1 MKQTYTNNRK
11 TMSFFKDFWIR
22 LCAVVAMLTVQG
34 GAVYAT
40 GVLKVNG
47 VDATSVCP
55 TYSVELRASNFTSS
69 PDAVIFYE
77 SSDSGNSWT
86 QVRAVVD
93 KSGTFVTAVQIGTT
107 AKTFKAVTTN
117 GDKEETNFVT
127 VEVSADCEDA
137 CYQSVSGEFING
149 TDFNIVNGDTT
160 KSESIK
166 ASEACD
172 RTQVHSKFHESD
184 ITMICQGTG
193 TISNDF
199 SKYMGGLTPN
209 GNYGFTNYYWF
220 LSTDE
225 NKNGDMVNTPF
236 EFEFTIHE
244 KKDGAVCKE
253 STKREHKDREAVW
266 DGKNYRISQ
275 LVYISKRDGCN
286 SCDDNSL
293 IKMATGSGSDG
304 NFYENADNLEFAFIY
319 DDNGDTLVSKYGK
332 KKGHA
337 QKSFSET
344 KIGEWLCNIESGRLV
359 RLHLNFY
366 GKFDFRNEDYTF
378 KMQTGFQQWG
388 KCFNVAIDYISAD
401 EMSVCYDKSPACLG
415 STVLVNAAGF
425 PYNSNYIWEY
435 KNGNTWERLK
445 IGGVVWSGKDKKTA
459 KIKVEDIGKV
469 EYRVYDST
477 TVDKYSEYIYF
488 EINGL
493 NCDPVTP
500 SRIAGEG
507 DTICAPMDSKFWVDP
522 LDPNE
527 NVRYSW
533 ALYYV
538 KGKDAQGNDIDSLVR
553 DNLHYTISDTIRYN
567 DKDWVFKGDSV
578 LVKFD
583 EEDKVGDYKLVVQT
597 MQRKQQSSGEYEWD
611 AYGDSVPLYLKVHQ
625 TPDVELK
632 LITGDPE
639 GTAEND
645 KVLCPSD
652 KNQIIIANA
661 TVHSQGTEFVYE
673 WENASGL
680 VGHPDSARVALPNE
694 ESCAGELKSYKI
706 GVTVSVKDFGC
717 PSYVSA
723 EYDVA
728 PLREPEI
735 ICEDLAD
742 TLLYKLGATDSTFN
756 VVLPKVPSFNSDSVC
771 EKNPAYVVTISKA
784 GEEVKKY
791 TTSFNTALEDF
802 GEDPAVLPEGEY
814 KVEFV
819 LVNGCGVASNPCN
832 QVLVVKDVT
841 APNIDCSEID
851 PLETSLSK
859 IQPEGSDEKL
869 CEAPTG
875 GVSLPTIT
883 APILTDRNGVD
894 GDIKG
899 EYLGRYEN
907 PSQAIGDLSLESV
920 RNNFKTDV
928 NENAPYV
935 VGETYILWGFSDGSN
950 VAYCTQLVKVIDD
963 LKPEIVC
970 PEVPSEFYVPSEDS
984 VCGLSVTGLIRIVG
998 EPNAMDPCS
1007 GENSNVPGKVYYAK
1021 VKDSGSLSDSDYEYV
1036 PPAKYDSIIFYI
1048 DQKYTIRWR
1057 FAKLQNAGVYAD
1069 CEFEFVVKDSTAP
1082 DFDCQSLRPVN
1093 VYGNTYKVLHQLPEY
1108 LDYASYGDVTI
1119 GDKVYKGT
1127 LKDAFDNDT
1136 IELITSK
1143 DIVDNCSGNDVDVFL
1158 NVIDPDGNII
1168 ADQTTIKSTDD
1179 LKKLEYKIGL
1189 TTLAY
1194 RFVDRSGNERTCN
1207 QLIYVRTSEQ
1217 PEPSCLK
1224 EQEITLEVGDDC
1236 NVLYELKPEDVPT
1249 ATFPVMRIGY
1259 YFEFPTSSWP
1269 SSKWTSCSE
1278 VSSFPEVIET
1288 LGMIPPFTRYQDYDD
1303 KKPMDP
1309 KNFFKQDAFTVDYLC
1324 QITDEEYFGL
1334 WSGAKAFRQEIR
1346 PKPTRPGFPPAGNDT
1361 VYHEY
1366 TVAGESSGFGPAP
1379 QVPATLNNWKSWGI
1393 NVDGG
1398 NGRILTLSGSLTNS
1412 TDYIGYPFEIEFLQ
1426 IEDDKETS
1434 LGVYQNEYTENDTAA
1449 TRVVI
1454 PRVAYGG
1461 TKCFDH
1467 QYACAYKKVKK
1478 DLNFDLTDGKIFSK
1492 TLSKG
1497 KYRLVYRYEDTEG
1510 GKSLDSCSVIINV
1523 VDKSAPKLDCDTFL
1537 NPFVFAARAQCVV
1550 PAEVVGLKKLT
1561 PSDFKAYDNCEDVSK
1576 LNISYERRPEGS
1588 NIQNTSGDKF
1598 FNSFPYGES
1607 TITWSITDA
1616 SGNVATCVQ
1625 TIHVVDST
1633 APNVVCDYDT
1643 LKAYTDASSCEVNAE
1658 AVIKAGLS
1666 VPQINEIDCS
1676 AGVDD
1681 EVIVKGVG
1689 SRYRRNPETGKLE
1702 LENKDLWTDPYKID
1716 TTFIKWV
1723 FTDKA
1728 GNSDSCWQPIV
1739 VVDTIPPVFANC
1751 DDLKDLKYNLEADEC
1766 EASISE
1772 IENLFDELIAEDN
1785 CSEPI
1790 TGVPYLV
1797 DKNGVKNYSNLPAY
1811 SPLPSSFAPKKDG
1824 YYEIMWLF
1832 VDDRNNAQGCFQK
1845 LFVRDTISPDISDV
1859 CPDDKL
1865 INVDATTDCSVGIS
1879 DLNLKSIEEM
1889 KVNDVCDGII
1899 YPELIVRLV
1908 DKYGK
1913 YFSYRKNNETGQDEI
1928 KDLTFPV
1935 TKPELPHYVAYVYT
1949 DAAGNSDSCIFEVQV
1964 ADRVPLVMTEC
1975 QEGTLTNITT
1985 DEGCEASIDL
1995 AIKAISI
2002 PKVVDPCV
2010 VGSDNT
2016 VSITPVVY
2024 RYTVSCK
2031 EQDADKNCLVYD
2043 TTMVATSLDGGATW
2057 DNTENLPLGVTLFKW
2072 VFEDA
2077 AGNADSCLNGVNV
2090 IHDYAPNPDCS
2101 TIDTLR
2107 PVAKEGECEIVF
2119 GSIKDMLADLKYY
2132 AVDACTNNS
2141 ILGVLTH
2148 FSGEM
2153 LEDDYVMKVGDTLTF
2168 LWTFTDEFGNSASCE
2183 QIMIP
2188 NHQIPLNPA
2197 CKTAPLEDFEIV
2209 AKEGECEA
2217 EDGAAA
2223 SIPVPTANDPCTN
2236 DVIKGVPFIFEEVD
2250 GVKDTLSVDFATKVF
2265 PTGTTTIHWQF
2276 VSPFNL
2282 KDTAWCEQNVVV
2294 KGNKKFD
2301 LDCETLTPMRRDT
2314 IDDCGVTDPTE
2325 FVIDTPMVND
2335 PCVKDEN
2342 GEPVVIS
2349 GVPVRS
2355 DKKEMSEG
2363 FSIGETEIMW
2373 IFTDVTGAINDTCVQ
2388 TIEVRTSLDMII
2400 ECDSIDSVVVAV
2412 EEGQCTVE
2420 ASQVELPTPF
2430 ALHPCLLDENRD
2442 SIKIWGV
2449 PTRSD
2454 RKPLDAPYYVGKT
2467 TITWT
2472 FTDTTET
2479 LVNEVRT
2486 CTSEVIIGDVNQLPL
2501 DCNNFPGLDVVLPE
2515 GDCELS
2521 WATFGFEVKP
2531 VVDLCSKQ
2539 IINPTVTIKSTGKVI
2554 EYKTYFV
2561 KEDSS
2566 KVETLPDGVLAID
2579 TVVELLSNDIKFGL
2593 GDDIIVWDYSF
2604 GFCEQRISVK
2614 NQVAPSGGCEN
2625 VPDELTFQAP
2635 TGECEMASSM
2645 VMDSLLAKLNPW
2657 PVAYDHCDVNKKNP
2671 IKGRVYYN
2679 GEEITV
2685 ESKFEMPVGKNT
2697 VTWVFIDPAINT
2709 VGDTCEKTIIIQ
2721 SDLAP
2726 EFDCESLD
2734 TLNFET
2740 DDCEYTYEWNDENT
2754 PAAKD
2759 ACTGEEVK
2767 GVGTRSDGKD
2777 LNASYPVGE
2786 TVITWE
2792 FVSPYSTAVHS
2803 CTQSVWVRTTA
2814 QPLFDCESLDTIKLT
2829 TPEGVCEVDAF
2840 GYLNEMT
2847 KPVAEDSCTGIKI
2860 EGVPLT
2866 KDSVAFAE
2874 TDKFVVGDT
2883 TKIIWKFFNES
2894 LNVNAKYCDQ
2904 YVLVTGSNKPLFNC
2918 DTLKAHDTK
2927 FEIAGCDTILGSDA
2941 LPVPVAL
2948 DSCTKDSVWGVGT
2961 RSDGKELSDPFPV
2974 GTTIITWTFKSPY
2987 SNVPAT
2993 CDQEVVVLTT
3003 QEIDFDCE
3011 ALDTIVIPV
3020 ADIDIC
3026 DVMGVVLD
3034 GQFAEHP
3041 CPEQSGITRIVGVPF
3056 VNNAT
3061 VITPNA
3067 DSTKWTI
3074 EKVHVGKHTITWT
3087 FTDPS
3092 DPATMQNPTKTCKQV
3107 LQVGEGT
3114 NASVDCENFPDTT
3127 FRLSPD
3133 DCAITWSEMALNIAP
3148 VKDLCADTLLIP
3160 VVSRSSG
3167 KAISAVLSPDS
3178 TKMIITADDFT
3189 VGVDTIKWEFE
3200 SIGAECKQVII
3211 VKDSTAPQFDCE
3223 NFEPE
3228 HLTLSAPTGTCEI
3241 VASEVYDS
3249 LAAMFEPWPFA
3260 IEYCTK
3266 EEIPGRVFID
3276 DANNPDNEIKKGS
3289 SLNISVGDH
3298 KLVWVF
3304 IDTLINEIGDTCV
3317 KDFTLMSDLAPVF
3330 ECSDLTDITFKIEG
3344 CNTTE
3349 LTDADIPT
3357 PVATD
3362 ACVEDKEIPAAGVR
3376 LNPDGTVQ
3384 VGANGDTLSV
3394 LGVYPVGTTVIRWTF
3409 VSPFSKIEKVC
3420 YQKIVVLSE
3429 QKLDFDCEIL
3439 SKETIRIPLDPT
3451 TELSNPEAATSKLD
3465 TLHANH
3471 PCPVESGVEFVMG
3484 VPSIEGKDKFIL
3496 SADSLKWTIPAL
3508 PADTYTIVWTF
3519 TDTTGTL
3526 VEPIKVCTQN
3536 LIVEDVID
3544 TLTCPPGRNM
3554 TTVACESEL
3563 PDTFKTFEEFI
3574 GAGGSITDHNDF
3586 DKSSFGYKEF
3596 SEGQKYCDEMRRI
3609 MYYVLDVRKDTVAC
3623 IDTFFIKDTIAPAFV
3638 GDLKPMTV
3646 TCDQDVPELLKP
3658 AVDDCDPDVVIT
3670 SERTSTQGDDPNKC
3684 DYYSYVVTY
3693 KWIAKDRCGNVND
3706 TTQIINVVDTIAPK
3720 VTLPS
3725 NWADTVLSIYEKGC
3739 VFRVPDFTEDLRDE
3753 NVISDNC
3760 SPIGSVIIT
3769 QTPQGGDTIYQTTKI
3784 LITISDP
3791 CGSDTV
3797 VEKWVYAPTRESVI
3811 ELTSTDTTS
3820 CVSDDSPISLM
3831 DLSLRYAVGSYKEF
3845 DDWAGEYYEKPSSFQ
3860 WDVYRGKVHKDSL
3873 VYSNNKYTYAG
3884 EFKHLTSDEAEKL
3897 YHLTRQKGSG
3907 TYWFVAADT
3916 TTMCTDTS
3924 SSVITLKERPRVSV
3938 TTGVEEVCEN
3948 TLMDSATIYSYFDC
3962 VADMGAPIIKEGWMY
3977 GDSLYN
3983 FEKGKFALIENSAS
3997 FIYYAENECGSSTS
4011 MDSYKYFCGLDSLT
4025 KEDSIFFVGA
4035 DNYPALK
4042 EDKLVVDGHVTI
4054 NVHQRF
4060 DPSGI
4065 TITTEPHDPARIWLG
4080 ELVELQA
4087 HTNYK
4092 FAELKWYRVVGEYD
4106 RRNVVQGEDQFEF
4119 EFDDPEDEQDIE
4131 LGSMSMKDSWI
4142 ITDTP
4147 EDTARYYV
4155 TISDFVCPSVASDL
4169 TQVNVILKIPTAFTP
4184 YVIDGYNDIFME
4196 RHALTIFDR
4205 YGQKVFEGDNGWNGT
4220 KGGKLADPGVY
4231 FYVVTMTDGSQRKG
4245 TIEVVYLK
4253 D

>member
-1 MKQTYTNNRK
+1 MRMKQTNTNNRK
-11 TMSFFKDFWIR
+11 MKSFVKNFMMR
-22 LCAVVAMLTVQG
+22 LFAVVAMLTVQG

-77 SSDSGNSWT
+77 SADNGNSWT

-93 KSGTFVTAVQIGTT
+93 KSGTFVTAVQLLSTS
-107 AKTFKAVTTN
+107 KVYKAVTTN
-117 GDKEETNFVT
+117 ANREETNFVT
-127 VEVSADCEDA
+127 VDISSDCKDA
-137 CYQSVSGEFING
+137 CYQSSSGEYING
-149 TDFNIVNGDTT
+149 TDFNVIGGDTLNEH
-160 KSESIK
+160 S
-166 ASEACD
+166 
-172 RTQVHSKFHESD
+172 TQGSGLTSNPMKIEQHFADQNISLKVNDCISN
-184 ITMICQGTG
+184 GTA
-193 TISNDF
+193 SNDF
-199 SKYMGGLTPN
+199 EQYFGAGFRPSGQYTNLS
-209 GNYGFTNYYWF
+209 NYYLFTNTF
-220 LSTDE
+220 
-225 NKNGDMVNTPF
+225 KCTPF
-236 EFEFTIHE
+236 EYKFQMYPPNSNL
-244 KKDGAVCKE
+244 KKDAI
-253 STKREHKDREAVW
+253 W
-266 DGKNYRISQ
+266 DFKNYRLKMRLFLKKNNS
-275 LVYISKRDGCN
+275 SCN
-286 SCDDNSL
+286 CSSDAYVKL
-293 IKMATGSGSDG
+293 ETGEGANG
-304 NFYENADNLEFAFIY
+304 NFEANADHCDIY
-319 DDNGDTLVSKYGK
+319 FYEDETGKLVGSKS
-332 KKGHA
+332 A
-337 QKSFSET
+337 NKSFDMLTISD
-344 KIGEWLCNIESGRLV
+344 ILCNNEKIKVGELYRIEIL
-359 RLHLNFY
+359 FY
-366 GKFDFRNEDYTF
+366 GKFNLMNKNMGSTFTLKPMFGNVGDCYT
-378 KMQTGFQQWG
+378 
-388 KCFNVAIDYISAD
+388 VAYDYISA
-401 EMSVCYDKSPACLG
+401 EQMGVCYDKSPACLG
-415 STVLVNAAGF
+415 DRVLVNAAGF
-425 PYNSNYIWEY
+425 PYNSHYVWEWSEDET
-435 KNGNTWERLK
+435 NWTQLEV
-445 IGGVVWSGKDKKTA
+445 GGVEWNGTDEIYKKA
-459 KIKVEDIGKV
+459 NIKVDHVGKRY
-469 EYRVYDST
+469 YRVYDKNS
-477 TVDKYSEYIYF
+477 VGGFSEYIYF

-533 ALYYV
+533 ELYYV
-538 KGKDAQGNDIDSLVR
+538 KGKDAQGEDIDSLVL
-553 DNLHYTISDTIRYN
+553 DNLHYTISDTVWYN
-567 DKDWVFKGDSV
+567 DKDWEFKGDSV

-583 EEDKVGDYKLVVQT
+583 EEDKVGDYKLLVQT
-597 MQRKQQSSGEYEWD
+597 MQRKQQSSGEYEWNS
-611 AYGDSVPLYLKVHQ
+611 YGKPVPLYLKVHQ
-625 TPDVELK
+625 TPDVKLK

-639 GTAEND
+639 GTDENQ

-652 KNQIIIANA
+652 KNQIIMASA
-661 TVHSQGTEFVYE
+661 TVRPPGTEYVYE

-680 VGHPDSARVALPNE
+680 AGHPDSARVSLPYE
-694 ESCAGELKSYKI
+694 ESCSGKLESYKI

-717 PSYVSA
+717 PSYVSE

-742 TLLYKLGATDSTFN
+742 TLLYKLGATDKTFN

-802 GEDPAVLPEGEY
+802 GEDPAVLPAGEY

-841 APNIDCSEID
+841 APNIDCSEIE

-859 IQPEGSDEKL
+859 IQPEGSDDKL

-875 GVSLPTIT
+875 GVSLPTIN

-920 RNNFKTDV
+920 RNNFNKDV

-1036 PPAKYDSIIFYI
+1036 PPAKYDSIIFYV

-1057 FAKLQNAGVYAD
+1057 FEKLQNAGVYAD

-1093 VYGNTYKVLHQLPEY
+1093 VYANTYKVIHELPEY
-1108 LDYASYGDVTI
+1108 LDYATYGDIKI
-1119 GDKVYKGT
+1119 GEKLYVGT
-1127 LKDAFDNDT
+1127 LKKAFDNDT
-1136 IELITSK
+1136 IKLITSK

-1158 NVIDPDGNII
+1158 DVIDPDGKII
-1168 ADQTTIKSTDD
+1168 ADQTTIMSTDD
-1179 LKKLEYKIGL
+1179 LKNIKYKIGL

-1194 RFVDRSGNERTCN
+1194 RFVDKSGNERTCN

-1269 SSKWTSCSE
+1269 SKWTSCSE

-1334 WSGAKAFRQEIR
+1334 WSGAKSFWQEVK
-1346 PKPTRPGFPPAGNDT
+1346 PKPGSAGGSET

-1366 TVAGESSGFGPAP
+1366 TVAGEPPAPGRPAP
-1379 QVPATLNNWKSWGI
+1379 QVSATLNNWKSWGI

-1412 TDYIGYPFEIEFLQ
+1412 TDYIGYPFEIELLQ

-1454 PRVAYGG
+1454 PRVAYAG
-1461 TKCFDH
+1461 TKCFEH

-1478 DLNFDLTDGKIFSK
+1478 DLNFDLTEGKIFSK
-1492 TLSKG
+1492 VLSKG
-1497 KYRLVYRYEDTEG
+1497 KYRLVYRYEDTED
-1510 GKSLDSCSVIINV
+1510 GKFVDSCSVIINV

-1561 PSDFKAYDNCEDVSK
+1561 PSDFEASDNCGDVSD

-1643 LKAYTDASSCEVNAE
+1643 LKAYTDASSCEADAE

-1728 GNSDSCWQPIV
+1728 GNSDSCWQPV
-1739 VVDTIPPVFANC
+1739 VVIDTILPVFANC
-1751 DDLKDLKYNLEADEC
+1751 GDLKDLKYNLEADEC

-1772 IENLFDELIAEDN
+1772 IEKLFDELIAEDN
-1785 CSEPI
+1785 CSDPI

-1845 LFVRDTISPDISDV
+1845 LFVRDTIKPDISEK

-1865 INVDATTDCSVGIS
+1865 INVDATTDCSVPLSSLG
-1879 DLNLKSIEEM
+1879 LKSIEEM
-1889 KVNDVCDGII
+1889 TISDVCDGEIV
-1899 YPELIVRLV
+1899 PELAIRIV
-1908 DKYGK
+1908 DKYGV
-1913 YFSYRKNNETGQDEI
+1913 YRTYRKNIITGVDQTVGL
-1928 KDLTFPV
+1928 KFSV
-1935 TKPELPHYVAYVYT
+1935 TKEDAPHYAWYAYM
-1949 DAAGNSDSCIFEVQV
+1949 DAAGNGDTCMFEIHV
-1964 ADRVPLVMTEC
+1964 ADKVPLEMTEC
-1975 QEGTLTNITT
+1975 QQGSLTNITT
-1985 DEGCEASIDL
+1985 DEGCEASIGL
-1995 AIKAISI
+1995 AIKAVSI

-2107 PVAKEGECEIVF
+2107 PVAKEGECEVIF
-2119 GSIKDMLADLKYY
+2119 GDIKDMLADLKYY

-2148 FSGEM
+2148 FSGGM

-2188 NHQIPLNPA
+2188 NHQIPLDPA
-2197 CKTAPLEDFEIV
+2197 CKTTALSEFV
-2209 AKEGECEA
+2209 VTAKEGECEA
-2217 EDGAAA
+2217 EAGAAA
-2223 SIPVPTANDPCTN
+2223 SILVPTATDPCTN
-2236 DVIKGVPFIFEEVD
+2236 DVVNGVPFIFEKVD
-2250 GVKDTLSVDFATKVF
+2250 EKVDTIPVDFSTKVF
-2265 PTGTTTIHWQF
+2265 PTGTTTIYWQF
-2276 VSPFNL
+2276 VSPYNL
-2282 KDTAWCEQNVVV
+2282 TDTAWCEQDVLV

-2325 FVIDTPMVND
+2325 FVIDTPMVED

-2342 GEPVVIS
+2342 GNPVLIP

-2355 DKKEMSEG
+2355 DNITGLSTG
-2363 FSIGETEIMW
+2363 FSIGETKIMW
-2373 IFTDVTGAINDTCVQ
+2373 IFTDVTGAIHDTCFQ

-2430 ALHPCLLDENRD
+2430 ALHPCLLDENGD

-2449 PTRSD
+2449 PSRSD
-2454 RKPLDAPYYVGKT
+2454 RNPLDAPYYVGKT

-2486 CTSEVIIGDVNQLPL
+2486 CTSEVIIGDVNEVPVE
-2501 DCNNFPGLDVVLPE
+2501 CKNFPDTVVVLPE
-2515 GDCELS
+2515 DKCELS
-2521 WATFGFEVKP
+2521 WTNFNFEVKP
-2531 VVDLCSKQ
+2531 VVDLCTRE
-2539 IINPTVTIKSTGKVI
+2539 IIDPVVTIKSTGEKI
-2554 EYKTYFV
+2554 DYKTFFV
-2561 KEDSS
+2561 LEDGSE
-2566 KVETLPDGVLAID
+2566 VEELTELQSAKD
-2579 TVVELLSNDIKFGL
+2579 TVVRLLSEGISFGL
-2593 GDDIIVWDYSF
+2593 GADTIVWEYDFKGSVF
-2604 GFCEQRISVK
+2604 TCEQRISVK
-2614 NQVAPSGGCEN
+2614 NKVAPSGGCEN

-2635 TGECEMASSM
+2635 TGVCEMSSSM
-2645 VMDSLLAKLNPW
+2645 VMDSLLAALNPW
-2657 PVAYDHCDVNKKNP
+2657 PVAYDHCDTNKENP
-2671 IKGRVYYN
+2671 INGKVYYN
-2679 GEEITV
+2679 GQEITST
-2685 ESKFEMPVGKNT
+2685 SKFDMPVGKNI
-2697 VTWVFIDPAINT
+2697 VTWVFIDTAINI

-2721 SDLAP
+2721 SDLKP
-2726 EFDCESLD
+2726 VFDCESLD

-2740 DDCEYTYEWNDENT
+2740 DDCEYTYVWDEKNT
-2754 PAAKD
+2754 PKAVD
-2759 ACTGEEVK
+2759 ACTGDSIL
-2767 GVGTRSDGKD
+2767 GTGTRSDGKA
-2777 LNASYPVGE
+2777 LNAPYPVGE

-2803 CTQSVWVRTTA
+2803 CPQSVWVRTTA
-2814 QPLFDCESLDTIKLT
+2814 QPLFECESLDTIKLT

-2840 GYLNEMT
+2840 VYLNKMT

-2866 KDSVAFAE
+2866 KDSVAFVE
-2874 TDKFVVGDT
+2874 TDSFVVGDT
-2883 TKIIWKFFNES
+2883 TKIIWKFFNDS

-2904 YVLVTGSNKPLFNC
+2904 YVLVTGSNAPIFNC
-2918 DTLKAHDTK
+2918 DTLQGRETK
-2927 FEIAGCDTILGSDA
+2927 FEIAGCDTILGPNA
-2941 LPVPVAL
+2941 IPTPVAL
-2948 DSCTKDSVWGVGT
+2948 DFCTKDSIWGVGE
-2961 RSDGKELSDPFPV
+2961 RSDGETDLFAPFKV
-2974 GTTIITWTFKSPY
+2974 GTTVITWIFNSPY
-2987 SNVPAT
+2987 SNVADSCT
-2993 CDQEVVVLTT
+2993 QDVVVLST
-3003 QEIDFDCE
+3003 QEIDFECKS
-3011 ALDTIVIPV
+3011 LDSIIVPID
-3020 ADIDIC
+3020 DIEIC
-3026 DVMGVVLD
+3026 DVENIEIKGV
-3034 GQFAEHP
+3034 FANHP
-3041 CPEQSGITRIVGVPF
+3041 CPEQSGVTKIVGVPF
-3056 VNNAT
+3056 INKNT
-3061 VITPNA
+3061 DITPNS
-3067 DSTKWTI
+3067 DSTIWVVK
-3074 EKVHVGKHTITWT
+3074 KVHVGAHKITWT

-3092 DPATMQNPTKTCKQV
+3092 DPATLVQPVKVCTQI
-3107 LQVGEGT
+3107 LQIGVGT

-3127 FRLSPD
+3127 FKLSPD
-3133 DCAITWSEMALNIAP
+3133 DCVISWEEMDLNIAP
-3148 VKDLCADTLLIP
+3148 VKDLCMDTLLIP
-3160 VVSRSSG
+3160 VVYRTSG
-3167 KAISAVLSPDS
+3167 KAISAVLSADS
-3178 TKMIITADDFT
+3178 TEMIITADDFT
-3189 VGVDTIKWEFE
+3189 VGVDTIVWEFE
-3200 SIGAECKQVII
+3200 SIGAECEQVII
-3211 VKDSTAPQFDCE
+3211 VKDSTAPLFDCE
-3223 NFEPE
+3223 NFEPS
-3228 HLTLSAPTGTCEI
+3228 HLALTAPSGECEE
-3241 VASEVYDS
+3241 VASAIYDT
-3249 LAAMFEPWPFA
+3249 LAAMLQPWPFA
-3260 IEYCTK
+3260 VEYCTQ
-3266 EEIPGRVFID
+3266 EEIPGRVYID
-3276 DANNPDNEIKKGS
+3276 DANIPENEIKKGS
-3289 SLNISVGDH
+3289 ALDVTVGDH
-3298 KLVWVF
+3298 KLIWVF
-3304 IDTLINEIGDTCV
+3304 VDTLINEVGDTCV
-3317 KDFTLMSDLAPVF
+3317 KDFTLKSDIAPKF
-3330 ECSDLTDITFKIEG
+3330 ECSDLTDISFDIEG

-3362 ACVEDKEIPAAGVR
+3362 ACVAEQKVPAVGVR
-3376 LNPDGTVQ
+3376 LNADSTVQ
-3384 VGANGDTLSV
+3384 VDANGDTLSV
-3394 LGVYPVGTTVIRWTF
+3394 LGVYPVGTTIIRWSF
-3409 VSPFSKIEKVC
+3409 VSPFSNVEKVC
-3420 YQKIVVLSE
+3420 YQNVVVKTSRELE
-3429 QKLDFDCEIL
+3429 YDCDVL
-3439 SKETIRIPLDPT
+3439 ANKNLRIPLDPR
-3451 TELSNPEAATSKLD
+3451 TELTNPDAATSKLD

-3471 PCPVESGVEFVMG
+3471 PCPQESGVEYVLG
-3484 VPSIEGKDKFIL
+3484 VPSIDGQADFIL
-3496 SADSLKWTIPAL
+3496 SEDSLKWTIPAL
-3508 PADTYTIVWTF
+3508 PADTYTIIWTF
-3519 TDTTGTL
+3519 RDTSGTL
-3526 VEPIKVCTQN
+3526 IEPVKICTQS

-3544 TLTCPPGRNM
+3544 TLTCPPGRNL
-3554 TTVACESEL
+3554 TTIACETEL
-3563 PDTFKTFEEFI
+3563 PEIIKTFDEFI
-3574 GAGGSITDHNDF
+3574 GAGGSITDHNAF
-3586 DKSSFGYKEF
+3586 DKNSFGYKEF
-3596 SEGQKYCDEMRRI
+3596 SSGDKYCDETRRI
-3609 MYYVLDVRKDTVAC
+3609 MYYVLDIRKDTVAC
-3623 IDTFFIKDTIAPAFV
+3623 TDTFFIRDTIAPTFV
-3638 GDLKPMTV
+3638 SNLDALTI

-3658 AVDDCDPDVVIT
+3658 TVDDCDPNVTIT
-3670 SERTSTQGDDPNKC
+3670 SEKSSTQGDDPNKC

-3693 KWIAKDRCGNVND
+3693 KWTATDRCGNVTD
-3706 TTQIINVVDTIAPK
+3706 TTQMIQVVDTIAPK
-3720 VTLPS
+3720 VTLPE
-3725 NWADTVLSIYEKGC
+3725 NWTDTVLSIYEKGC
-3739 VFRVPDFTEDLRDE
+3739 VFLVPNFTEDLRDE
-3753 NVISDNC
+3753 NVIRDNC
-3760 SPIGSVIIT
+3760 TPIGSVIIT
-3769 QTPQGGDTIYQTTKI
+3769 QSPQGGDTIYKTTKVE
-3784 LITISDP
+3784 ITISDP
-3791 CGSDTV
+3791 CGKDTV
-3797 VEKWVYAPTRESVI
+3797 VEKWVYAPERSSVI
-3811 ELTSTDTTS
+3811 ELTSVDTVS
-3820 CVSDDSPISLM
+3820 CVSDDVPFSLM
-3831 DLSLRYAVGSYKEF
+3831 DLDLRYAIGTYLVF
-3845 DDWAGEYYEKPSSFQ
+3845 DDWTGEYFEKSSTFQ
-3860 WDVYRGKVHKDSL
+3860 WDIYRNKVDKDSL
-3873 VYSNNKYTYAG
+3873 VFSNNKHTYADL
-3884 EFKHLTSDEAEKL
+3884 FKGYEDKSKL
-3897 YHLTRQKGSG
+3897 YELTRQKHSA

-3916 TTMCTDTS
+3916 MTMCTDTS
-3924 SSVITLKERPRVSV
+3924 ASVVTLRERPRVSV

-3948 TLMDSATIYSYFDC
+3948 TIMDSATIYGYFDC
-3962 VADMGAPIIKEGWMY
+3962 VADMGAPITKQGWMY
-3977 GDSLYN
+3977 GDSIYN
-3983 FEKGKFALIENSAS
+3983 FSDGKFALVENSMS
-3997 FIYYAENECGSSTS
+3997 FIYYAENECGASTS
-4011 MDSYKYFCGLDSLT
+4011 MDSYKFFCGMDSTTLT

-4035 DNYPALK
+4035 ENYEALK
-4042 EDKLVVDGHVTI
+4042 NDKYVDEGHVVI

-4060 DPSGI
+4060 DPAGI
-4065 TITTEPHDPARIWLG
+4065 TITTEPHDPSRIWLG
-4080 ELVELQA
+4080 EYVELQA
-4087 HTNYK
+4087 HTNSK
-4092 FAELKWYRVVGEYD
+4092 FTELVWYRVVGEYD
-4106 RRNVVQGEDQFEF
+4106 RRNVVAGEDQFEF
-4119 EFDDPEDEQDIE
+4119 EFNDPEDEEDIK
-4131 LGSMSMKDSWI
+4131 LGEMSYKDSWI
-4142 ITDTP
+4142 ITDAP

-4155 TISDFVCPSVASDL
+4155 TISDLVCPSVSSAL

-4184 YVIDGYNDIFME
+4184 YERDGYNDVFME
-4196 RHALTIFDR
+4196 RHSLTIFDR
-4205 YGQKVFEGDNGWNGT
+4205 YGQKVFSGDNGWDGT

-4231 FYVVTMTDGSQRKG
+4231 FYTVTMTDGSQRKG